1 MRDIVLAGFLF
12 GSIPFILWRPVIG
25 VYLWVWVSVMNPHR
39 MTYGFAHDTTF
50 AMYIAIATLI
60 GFLFTR
66 EPKRLLMTPVT
77 VTLLLFTLW
86 MCVTTY
92 FAFDTEASLPMW
104 ERVMKIELMTFVMLF
119 IVHSRRQIEILI
131 WIVALSVAFYGIKGG
146 IFTLKG
152 GGELTVWGPPGSF
165 IEDNNSLA
173 LAVIMTIP
181 LLHYLY
187 QQATNKWMRRGLL
200 LAMLLCGF
208 SVLGSYSRGGFVAIA
223 AMIAFLWSRS
233 RSQIVTGAV
242 LVLLVPFAIG
252 FMPGKWEDR
261 MRTIEHYDQDA
272 SSMGRINA
280 WKMTTNLANDRPL
293 VGGGYEIYTDDIFS
307 RYAPNPDDL
316 HAAHSIY
323 FQILGEHGYVGL
335 AFFLMLWFLTWRN
348 ATWIMGHTQGR
359 KELQWAFGLAR
370 MIQVSLLGYAVGG
383 AFLSLAYYDVP
394 YYLLGILV
402 LTRVIV
408 EREIKRLAET
418 QTASADAQ
426 ASAPGTRDERD
437 DADSALTRG

>member
-1 MRDIVLAGFLF
+1 
-12 GSIPFILWRPVIG
+12 
-25 VYLWVWVSVMNPHR
+25 
-39 MTYGFAHDTTF
+39 
-50 AMYIAIATLI
+50 
-60 GFLFTR
+60 
-66 EPKRLLMTPVT
+66 

-92 FAFDTEASLPMW
+92 FAFDTEASVPMW

-119 IVHSRRQIEILI
+119 IVHSKRQIEILI

-173 LAVIMTIP
+173 LALIMTIP

-187 QQATNKWMRRGLL
+187 QQATNKWVRRGLL

-223 AMIAFLWSRS
+223 AMITFLWSRS
-233 RSQIVTGAV
+233 RSRIVTGAV

-293 VGGGYEIYTDDIFS
+293 VGG
-307 RYAPNPDDL
+307 
-316 HAAHSIY
+316 
-323 FQILGEHGYVGL
+323 
-335 AFFLMLWFLTWRN
+335 
-348 ATWIMGHTQGR
+348 
-359 KELQWAFGLAR
+359 
-370 MIQVSLLGYAVGG
+370 
-383 AFLSLAYYDVP
+383 
-394 YYLLGILV
+394 
-402 LTRVIV
+402 
-408 EREIKRLAET
+408 
-418 QTASADAQ
+418 
-426 ASAPGTRDERD
+426 
-437 DADSALTRG
+437 